1 MANARVKNLAQAK
14 RIMHWV
20 IRNVNNLPHECLT
33 PLDWKWTPH
42 GIITSEQNHVRF
54 SVGEKV
60 HDRNRGVAYSIKN
73 FVVTS
78 EMLKEALRLAEEET
92 KHGVSARLME
102 SVSKH
107 SQVLA
112 NDLFSR
118 LKDTASRD
126 VFFAEI
132 ERQHTATL
140 RLVSML
146 SRIVLRT
153 QLTPDMVLHHYVLP
167 AMRTCTA
174 YEILGCSAD
183 FRRDL
188 LLKKI
193 NIQSLHAVLVELVRE
208 HGSNRAVAE
217 IIADYCTE
225 IGAQ

>member
-14 RIMHWV
+14 RVMHWV

-33 PLDWKWTPH
+33 PLDWTWTPH
-42 GIITSEQNHVRF
+42 GIVTSEQNPVRF
-54 SVGEKV
+54 SVYEKV
-60 HDRNRGVAYSIKN
+60 HDRNNGVAYSIKN
-73 FVVTS
+73 FVTTP
-78 EMLKEALRLAEEET
+78 EMLKEALRLAEAET

-102 SVSKH
+102 AVSKH
-107 SQVLA
+107 SLVLA

-118 LKDTASRD
+118 LKDIASRD

-146 SRIVLRT
+146 SRIVLHT
-153 QLTPDMVLHHYVLP
+153 QLTPDFVLHHYVLP
-167 AMRTCTA
+167 EVRTCTA
-174 YEILGCSAD
+174 HEILGCSAD

-193 NIQSLHAVLVELVRE
+193 NVKHMNDRLVGLIRE
-208 HGSNRAVAE
+208 HGSTRAVAE

>member
-14 RIMHWV
+14 RVMHWV

-102 SVSKH
+102 AVSKH
-107 SQVLA
+107 SLVLA

-140 RLVSML
+140 RLVTML

-153 QLTPDMVLHHYVLP
+153 QLTPDFVLHHYVLP

-193 NIQSLHAVLVELVRE
+193 NVKHMNGMLAGLIRE
-208 HGSNRAVAE
+208 HGSTRAVAE

-225 IGAQ
+225 LGAQ